1 MDDITQGEIM
11 RGRDNLM
18 GGSQGPGSNASRLYG
33 AHGLLQRGVG
43 DIIIPTAL

>member
-18 GGSQGPGSNASRLYG
+18 GVSQGSNASRLYG